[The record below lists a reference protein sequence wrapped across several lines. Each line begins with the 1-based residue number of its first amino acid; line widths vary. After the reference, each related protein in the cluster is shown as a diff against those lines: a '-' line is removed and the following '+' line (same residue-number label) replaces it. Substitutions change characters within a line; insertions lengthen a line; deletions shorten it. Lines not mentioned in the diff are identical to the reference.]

1 MAMYDDDNFGGIF
14 PTRTGVP
21 TGSANERKMLDSIG
35 GSDGFRTQQKTNSDG
50 SVTMLRTRNG
60 MPEFSRSGGEQVGEK
75 YIELDYSLRFL
86 EDDNAMTYNFDMLNT
101 PLVGDKTLYIEQR
114 PRDTPAG
121 DVNYRASNTK
131 LVTTDGLLETDY
143 QLTLQKAII
152 QPDAGAARTAKFT
165 SAAPV
170 TAWFADDDIIR
181 GPTGVHALVRKAKI
195 VNMLV
200 NGRPANL
207 YLQPPPYETP
217 AGEGL
222 CVLDQI
228 RKLGDPWH
236 GLVRGNTL
244 TLPNGSTRP
253 ADRLIDRPGML
264 DGILYPLIPYGV
276 VPAETSDAADVAAGR
291 TWLNYG
297 LLAGFC
303 LYEQS
308 IAVWG
313 ASWVYIAPD
322 NSTWRVQYTHSFETG
337 VWGLNLRFYPL
348 RRTFLTVDKGGGLV
362 QTIFAPISPSSSAYR
377 NGVLYDIDSKGK
389 NAVLFNDFGANR
401 GASLINIQGIP
412 PAATATNTLLCDA
425 SAAPSPY
432 VMSSY
437 LGIETIQKNT
447 WNYRSFEVDMRPT
460 YVEPAEL
467 RGPPIITHGPWV
479 TYIQDVLDDMNP
491 DPAPEDFLPP
501 PWSNLPEGY
510 GGWEWVLQS
519 REEASRVQYE
529 DIMGYCFDSNDNLV
543 EVNKVEGYDTHRILD
558 YTGGGIIGVP
568 CVYFFRVKMG
578 SSTFASIEW
587 DYNGISLAT
596 VQPNAYGYV
605 FIYGVG
611 RISLNVVRYTNRVY
625 GMSILKI
632 GAAMTNWLPPVSPDG
647 ASPYVADIIATFKPY
662 ATYHPIKQELVWET
676 NPVQFV

>member
-1 MAMYDDDNFGGIF
+1 
-14 PTRTGVP
+14 
-21 TGSANERKMLDSIG
+21 
-35 GSDGFRTQQKTNSDG
+35 
-50 SVTMLRTRNG
+50 
-60 MPEFSRSGGEQVGEK
+60 
-75 YIELDYSLRFL
+75 
-86 EDDNAMTYNFDMLNT
+86 
-101 PLVGDKTLYIEQR
+101 
-114 PRDTPAG
+114 
-121 DVNYRASNTK
+121 
-131 LVTTDGLLETDY
+131 
-143 QLTLQKAII
+143 
-152 QPDAGAARTAKFT
+152 
-165 SAAPV
+165 
-170 TAWFADDDIIR
+170 
-181 GPTGVHALVRKAKI
+181 
-195 VNMLV
+195 
-200 NGRPANL
+200 
-207 YLQPPPYETP
+207 
-217 AGEGL
+217 
-222 CVLDQI
+222 
-228 RKLGDPWH
+228 
-236 GLVRGNTL
+236 
-244 TLPNGSTRP
+244 
-253 ADRLIDRPGML
+253 
-264 DGILYPLIPYGV
+264 
-276 VPAETSDAADVAAGR
+276 
-291 TWLNYG
+291 
-297 LLAGFC
+297 
-303 LYEQS
+303 
-308 IAVWG
+308 
-313 ASWVYIAPD
+313 
-322 NSTWRVQYTHSFETG
+322 
-337 VWGLNLRFYPL
+337 
-348 RRTFLTVDKGGGLV
+348 
-362 QTIFAPISPSSSAYR
+362 
-377 NGVLYDIDSKGK
+377 
-389 NAVLFNDFGANR
+389 VLFNDFGANR

-432 VMSSY
+432 AMSSY

-447 WNYRSFEVDMRPT
+447 WNYRSFDVDLRPT

-510 GGWEWVLQS
+510 GGWEWVARS
-519 REEASRVQYE
+519 REEATRAQYE

-587 DYNGISLAT
+587 DYNGISLET